1 MGDSGVRRDP
11 CQASPDDRLT
21 DHKSAADLD
30 GYVWGVNCHSLYPG
44 ARLLPES
51 EVTRRWSQALGIDF
65 HEVCIETDAHRIT
78 LLFSQLQVTEVPVGY
93 APFVTD
99 QRPAKIGE
107 TGLAA

>member
-1 MGDSGVRRDP
+1 MRRDP